1 MRSTALATILLAA
14 ACSKD
19 WRPLDPSMLAR
30 QPAHSIGV
38 VGTKPFSG
46 FRAGTVVR
54 NVTGFVGMAVTSV
67 SGEQIIKENHIADPA
82 VAIGSRLVV
91 ALAGKYGLE
100 ARTPKQISPPS
111 EQRVRWD
118 TDLYLQVRTEN
129 WGVTYFPGDWAHYRV
144 FYEASL
150 ELHDSRGQRV
160 IASGQ
165 CQAPLTEDPTGAPT
179 WDELLARRA
188 LFVRDRLDEAA
199 TFCAQKLSRE
209 LFAIRLPD
217 DIPPPPVVP
226 VDPKVKYAPCH
237 LEDTPA
243 WKAADPA
250 GKHKLLEE
258 CWNKRAAQ
266 EPATAP
272 AP

>member
-1 MRSTALATILLAA
+1 MRGTALATILFAV
-14 ACSKD
+14 ACSKS
-19 WRPLDPSMLAR
+19 WRPLDASLLAR

-38 VGTKPFSG
+38 VGSKPFSG
-46 FRAGTVVR
+46 FRAHTAAR
-54 NVTGFVGMAVTSV
+54 AMTGLVGLAVTSV
-67 SGEQIIKENHIADPA
+67 SGEQIVKENHIADPA
-82 VAIGSRLVV
+82 ADIGSRLVV

-100 ARTPKQISPPS
+100 ARTPKVISPPT

-118 TDLYLQVRTEN
+118 TDLYLQVRTES
-129 WGVTYFPGDWAHYRV
+129 WGVTYFPGDWTRYQV

-165 CQAPLTEDPTGAPT
+165 CEAPSSEDPTGAPT

-188 LFVRDRLDEAA
+188 LFVRDKLDEAA
-199 TFCAQKLSRE
+199 TLCARKFSRE
-209 LFAIRLPD
+209 LFAIRLPGD
-217 DIPPPPVVP
+217 EPAPPVVP
-226 VDPKVKYAPCH
+226 VDPRVKYAPCH

-243 WKAADPA
+243 WKAADAA
-250 GKHKLLEE
+250 GKHNLLEE

-266 EPATAP
+266 PAAAP